1 MKSELPI
8 IGLVLTYNEEIHIE
22 RCLLSLKKIVDRI
35 VVVDSK
41 SDDKTIETASRYA
54 DKIISIDFTTHCNA
68 VRLGLEHIL
77 AMYGESWVFR
87 LDADEYLMG
96 DLGKSDLSLLAKDK
110 YLGVSFLRYQTF
122 FGRVIRN
129 GGASPND
136 VVRLVKIPE
145 CEVDDRVM
153 DEHFT
158 CDKAI
163 LCKKIWLID
172 DNKKGVRFWIMK
184 HQKYSDLETAQYFI
198 DSDSNRRV
206 DSKKNSFK
214 RNAYYSLPIF
224 IRPFLYFFY
233 RYLFLFG
240 FLDGRP
246 GLVFHLF
253 QGLWYRLLVD
263 FKIFSVKFCINS
275 LSMEKE
281 EAMREI
287 IGLNFDKL
295 RSRKND

>member
-22 RCLLSLKKIVDRI
+22 RCLISLTKIVDRV

-41 SDDKTIETASRYA
+41 SDDKTIEMASRYA
-54 DKIISIDFTTHCNA
+54 DKIILIDFTTHCNA

-77 AMYGESWVFR
+77 AIYGESWVFR

-96 DLGKSDLSLLAKDK
+96 DLGKNDLRLIAKEK
-110 YLGVSFLRYQTF
+110 YLGASFLRYQKF
-122 FGRVIRN
+122 FGRIMRN
-129 GGASPND
+129 GGASPNE
-136 VVRLVKIPE
+136 VLRLVKIPE
-145 CEVDDRVM
+145 CDVDDRVM

-158 CDKAI
+158 CAKAVF
-163 LCKKIWLID
+163 LKEMWLID

-184 HQKYSDLETAQYFI
+184 HHKYSDLETAQYFI
-198 DSDSNRRV
+198 DSDSNRWIN
-206 DSKKNSFK
+206 SKKTRLK
-214 RNAYYSLPIF
+214 HNAYYSLPIF
-224 IRPFLYFFY
+224 IRPFVYFFY

-240 FLDGRP
+240 FLDGRS
-246 GLVFHLF
+246 GLAFHLF

-263 FKIFSVKFCINS
+263 FKIFAVKFCINS

-281 EAMREI
+281 EAIREV
-287 IGLNFDKL
+287 IGLNFDTLK
-295 RSRKND
+295 SRKND